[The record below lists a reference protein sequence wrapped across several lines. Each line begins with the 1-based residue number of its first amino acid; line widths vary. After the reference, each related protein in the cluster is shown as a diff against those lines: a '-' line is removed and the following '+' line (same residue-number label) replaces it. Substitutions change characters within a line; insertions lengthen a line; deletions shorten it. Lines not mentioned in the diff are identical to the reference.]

1 MYRVVDIQRVLE
13 KVAPPQ
19 YQESYDNSGLLIGDA
34 DMNVKGVLISLD
46 LTEAVLE
53 EAIQKGC
60 NMVVSHHPLIF
71 KGLKSINSSHW
82 IGRCVQKAVKNDIAV
97 YAIHTNLDNV
107 LTQGVNGKIAD
118 RIGLVNREVLLPKKG
133 NLSFSVKAPALLKRE
148 VVEAVK
154 SIHPQSLYVHE
165 GFVNPMTDGKG
176 DYFDCSGVV
185 LPHAKKEL
193 QRVLADFSVEPVFQ
207 LNEYLDSGLG
217 AGLTGELELPVPE
230 REFLDFLK
238 KRLNTP
244 LIRHTQLLGKSVSR
258 VAVCGGAGS
267 FLLNRARAAG
277 ADVFITGD
285 FKYHDFFE
293 ADNRIL
299 VADVG
304 HFESEQYTIELI
316 FDILKDNFSTF
327 ALHCTKVN
335 TNPINYY

>member
-1 MYRVVDIQRVLE
+1 
-13 KVAPPQ
+13 
-19 YQESYDNSGLLIGDA
+19 
-34 DMNVKGVLISLD
+34 
-46 LTEAVLE
+46 
-53 EAIQKGC
+53 
-60 NMVVSHHPLIF
+60 
-71 KGLKSINSSHW
+71 
-82 IGRCVQKAVKNDIAV
+82 
-97 YAIHTNLDNV
+97 
-107 LTQGVNGKIAD
+107 
-118 RIGLVNREVLLPKKG
+118 
-133 NLSFSVKAPALLKRE
+133 
-148 VVEAVK
+148 
-154 SIHPQSLYVHE
+154 
-165 GFVNPMTDGKG
+165 MTDGKG

-267 FLLNRARAAG
+267 FLLNRACAAG

-293 ADNRIL
+293 TDNRIL